1 MYLRLVMVTRLI
13 WPSRA
18 AEFVLHNPPTET
30 ALRKW
35 SHEHWL
41 LAGMFGFVGTALI
54 AIVPGFANAMRAP
67 AADLVSSRESL
78 ALMLPMPEVKD
89 SAAQSGWQ
97 FVRIRS
103 GETLGVV
110 FRQLNLP
117 TSLMHRLLEE
127 TSARSALT
135 HLREGQELAFELD
148 GSGQLKTLRF
158 DRDEKSRIDLQVA
171 GDKITE
177 SVQTRKVE
185 HRVEIAAGTITSSL
199 YADGAR
205 AGLSSGAIN
214 EMANIFK
221 YDIDF
226 VEDVRD
232 GDTFQ
237 VVYEELWRDG
247 ERVGTGDVIGATF
260 TNRGKRYTAFSY
272 DRNGKT
278 EYFDETGRPLKKV
291 LMRIP
296 IEFARLSS
304 TFGMR
309 KHPVLGRMRAH
320 KGVDYAA
327 RTGTPIMAAG
337 DARVSFVGWKN
348 GYGRAVI
355 LDHGQGRT
363 HALRTHVGLGQG
375 EGRPARQPGQHD
387 RLRGGERPG
396 HGTASSLRIPHQ
408 WQPGQS
414 ADRHHAQAATAG
426 RSRPGPLPGCDGACG
441 GQAGARRKEF
451 PPRLALIA
459 MADRELFIGLMSGTS
474 VDGID
479 AALVSFSPHPR
490 LLFARTYPLPES
502 LGRQVLQISQSQ
514 SSIALDNLGE
524 LDTRMGKALGEAV
537 LALLHESGIRAE
549 VIRAVGSHGQTLR
562 HRPFGDAPF
571 TMQVGDGNV
580 IAELTGIATVADF
593 RRRDVAAGGQGAPLV
608 PAFHA
613 ATLHTARKTAR
624 CSISAA
630 SPT

>member
-13 WPSRA
+13 WPSWP
-18 AEFVLHNPPTET
+18 AEFVLHNPPAET

-41 LAGMFGFVGTALI
+41 LAGMFVAVGTALI
-54 AIVPGFANAMRAP
+54 AIVPGFANAMRVP
-67 AADLVSSRESL
+67 SADLVGSRESL
-78 ALMLPMPEVKD
+78 ALMLPTPKVTD
-89 SAAQSGWQ
+89 SAANSGWQ

-117 TSLMHRLLEE
+117 TSLMHRLLEG
-127 TSARSALT
+127 TSAKSALT

-158 DRDEKSRIDLQVA
+158 DRDEKSRIDLKVA
-171 GDKITE
+171 GETITE
-177 SVQTRKVE
+177 SVQVRTIE
-185 HRVEIAAGTITSSL
+185 HRVEVAAGTITSSL

-272 DRNGKT
+272 ARNGKT

-355 LDHGQGRT
+355 LDHGQGRST
-363 HALRTHVGLGQG
+363 LYGHMSAWGKEKV
-375 EGRPARQPGQHD
+375 GQHVSQ
-387 RLRGGERPG
+387 GSTIGYVG
-396 HGTASSLRIPHQ
+396 ASGLATGPHLHYEFRINGNQVNPLTVTMPKP
-408 WQPGQS
+408 QPLAG
-414 ADRHHAQAATAG
+414 ADLARFRAATAPAVAKLLLVEKN
-426 RSRPGPLPGCDGACG
+426 SR
-441 GQAGARRKEF
+441 
-451 PPRLALIA
+451 IA
-459 MADRELFIGLMSGTS
+459 SR
-474 VDGID
+474 
-479 AALVSFSPHPR
+479 
-490 LLFARTYPLPES
+490 
-502 LGRQVLQISQSQ
+502 
-514 SSIALDNLGE
+514 
-524 LDTRMGKALGEAV
+524 
-537 LALLHESGIRAE
+537 
-549 VIRAVGSHGQTLR
+549 
-562 HRPFGDAPF
+562 
-571 TMQVGDGNV
+571 
-580 IAELTGIATVADF
+580 
-593 RRRDVAAGGQGAPLV
+593 
-608 PAFHA
+608 
-613 ATLHTARKTAR
+613 
-624 CSISAA
+624 
-630 SPT
+630 